1 MSDLENERGAVP
13 SAGMKSR
20 RKSLIRRLV
29 DGETSFDFFG
39 RRRIAFVISGVL
51 VVLTVASLV
60 TRGLNL
66 GIDFEGGV
74 AWQVPET
81 ESIDTEE
88 VRGILEENGIPADN
102 AKIQILD
109 SGSQKTIR
117 IQVGDQTEEVRQAV
131 RDDLA
136 AGAEVDSNEVSVS
149 SVSSSWGRSITDK
162 AVRALLIFL
171 ALVAAYIAWRF
182 EWRMALAALIAM
194 LHDVV
199 ISVGLYSLFGFEVTP
214 ATVVAFLTILG
225 YSLYDTIVVFD
236 RVQDNVAKFSGAR
249 VSMGDIS
256 NISMNQVLMRSINT
270 SVSSILPVLA
280 ILILGSGVLGAVS
293 LREFAV
299 ALLVGMITGAYSSI
313 YVATPLLTLF
323 KEREGRYVNLRGQLT
338 TGEELAY
345 LVATGSMVG
354 AKPSQRHHVASEG
367 QSDKQITPA
376 APTAL
381 LTHPPRPRKKKR
393 R

>member
-1 MSDLENERGAVP
+1 MSGEP
-13 SAGMKSR
+13 R
-20 RKSLIRRLV
+20 RKSLIGRLV

-39 RRRIAFVISGVL
+39 RRRVAFVVSGVL
-51 VVLTVASLV
+51 LVLTLASLL

-74 AWQVPET
+74 AWQVPKT
-81 ESIDTEE
+81 ESIE
-88 VRGILEENGIPADN
+88 VDDVRTILEENGIRSDN
-102 AKIQILD
+102 AKIQVLD
-109 SGSQKTIR
+109 SGSQQTIR
-117 IQVGDQTEEVRQAV
+117 VQVGDQTEEVRIAV
-131 RDDLA
+131 QGELA
-136 AGAEVDSNEVSVS
+136 EKASVESNDVSVS
-149 SVSSSWGRSITDK
+149 SVSSSWGRSITEK
-162 AVRALLIFL
+162 AVRALAIFL
-171 ALVAAYIAWRF
+171 GLVALYIAWRF

-194 LHDVV
+194 VHDVV

-236 RVQDNVAKFSGAR
+236 RVQDNVAKFSGTR
-249 VSMGDIS
+249 ISMGDIS

-270 SVSSILPVLA
+270 SVSSILPVLS

-323 KEREGRYVNLRGQLT
+323 KERETRYASLRGQLT
-338 TGEELAY
+338 TGDELEF
-345 LVATGSMVG
+345 LVATGAMTG
-354 AKPSQRHHVASEG
+354 AKPVRRHHVTANGEL
-367 QSDKQITPA
+367 DKQISPA

>member
-1 MSDLENERGAVP
+1 MSGEP
-13 SAGMKSR
+13 R
-20 RKSLIRRLV
+20 RKSLIGRLV

-39 RRRIAFVISGVL
+39 RRRVAFVVSGVL
-51 VVLTVASLV
+51 LVLTLASLL

-74 AWQVPET
+74 AWQVPKT
-81 ESIDTEE
+81 ESIE
-88 VRGILEENGIPADN
+88 VDDVRTILEENGIRSDN
-102 AKIQILD
+102 AKIQVLD
-109 SGSQKTIR
+109 SGSQQTIR
-117 IQVGDQTEEVRQAV
+117 VQVGDQTEEVRIAV
-131 RDDLA
+131 QGELA
-136 AGAEVDSNEVSVS
+136 EKASVESNDVSVS
-149 SVSSSWGRSITDK
+149 SVSSSWGRSITEK
-162 AVRALLIFL
+162 AVRALAIFL
-171 ALVAAYIAWRF
+171 GLVALYIAWRF

-194 LHDVV
+194 VHDVV

-236 RVQDNVAKFSGAR
+236 RVQDNVAKFSGTR
-249 VSMGDIS
+249 ISMGDIS

-270 SVSSILPVLA
+270 SVSSILPVLS

-323 KEREGRYVNLRGQLT
+323 KERETRYASLRGQLT
-338 TGEELAY
+338 TGDELEF
-345 LVATGSMVG
+345 LVATGAMTG
-354 AKPSQRHHVASEG
+354 AKPVRRHHVTANGEP
-367 QSDKQITPA
+367 DKQISPA

>member
-1 MSDLENERGAVP
+1 MSGEP
-13 SAGMKSR
+13 R
-20 RKSLIRRLV
+20 RKSLVGRLV

-51 VVLTVASLV
+51 LVLTLASLL

-74 AWQVPET
+74 AWQVPRT
-81 ESIDTEE
+81 ESLDVDD
-88 VRGILEENGIPADN
+88 VRTILEENGIPSDN
-102 AKIQILD
+102 AKIQVLD
-109 SGSQKTIR
+109 SGSQQTIR
-117 IQVGDQTEEVRQAV
+117 VQVGDQTEDVRIAV
-131 RDDLA
+131 RTELA
-136 AGAEVDSNEVSVS
+136 EKAAVESNDVSVS

-162 AVRALLIFL
+162 AVRALAIFL
-171 ALVAAYIAWRF
+171 GLVAVYIAWRF

-194 LHDVV
+194 VHDVV

-236 RVQDNVAKFSGAR
+236 RVQDNVAKFSGTR
-249 VSMGDIS
+249 ISMGDIS

-270 SVSSILPVLA
+270 SVSSILPVLS

-299 ALLVGMITGAYSSI
+299 ALAVGMITGAYSSI
-313 YVATPLLTLF
+313 YVATPLLTLL
-323 KEREGRYVNLRGQLT
+323 KERETRYASLRGQLT
-338 TGEELAY
+338 TGDELEF
-345 LVATGSMVG
+345 LVATGAMTG
-354 AKPSQRHHVASEG
+354 AKPVRRHHVTASGEPE
-367 QSDKQITPA
+367 KQINPV

>member
-1 MSDLENERGAVP
+1 MSGEP
-13 SAGMKSR
+13 R
-20 RKSLIRRLV
+20 RKSLIGRLV

-39 RRRIAFVISGVL
+39 RRRVAFVVSGVL
-51 VVLTVASLV
+51 LVLTLASLL

-74 AWQVPET
+74 AWQVPKT
-81 ESIDTEE
+81 ESIE
-88 VRGILEENGIPADN
+88 VDDVRTVLEENGIRSDN
-102 AKIQILD
+102 AKIQVLD
-109 SGSQKTIR
+109 SGSQQTIR
-117 IQVGDQTEEVRQAV
+117 VQVGDQTEEVRIAV
-131 RDDLA
+131 QGELA
-136 AGAEVDSNEVSVS
+136 EKASVESNDVSVS
-149 SVSSSWGRSITDK
+149 SVSSSWGRSITEK
-162 AVRALLIFL
+162 AVRALAIFL
-171 ALVAAYIAWRF
+171 GLVALYIAWRF

-194 LHDVV
+194 VHDVV

-236 RVQDNVAKFSGAR
+236 RVQDNVAKFSGTR
-249 VSMGDIS
+249 ISMGDIS

-270 SVSSILPVLA
+270 SVSSILPVLS

-323 KEREGRYVNLRGQLT
+323 KERETRYASLRGQLT
-338 TGEELAY
+338 TGDELEF
-345 LVATGSMVG
+345 LVATGAMTG
-354 AKPSQRHHVASEG
+354 AKPARRHHVTANGEP
-367 QSDKQITPA
+367 DKQISPA

>member
-1 MSDLENERGAVP
+1 MSGEP
-13 SAGMKSR
+13 R
-20 RKSLIRRLV
+20 RKSLIGRLV

-39 RRRIAFVISGVL
+39 RRRVAFVVSGVL
-51 VVLTVASLV
+51 LVLTLASLL

-74 AWQVPET
+74 AWQVPKT
-81 ESIDTEE
+81 ESIE
-88 VRGILEENGIPADN
+88 VDDVRTILEENGIRSDN
-102 AKIQILD
+102 AKIQVLD
-109 SGSQKTIR
+109 SGSQQTIR
-117 IQVGDQTEEVRQAV
+117 VQVGDQTEEVRIAV
-131 RDDLA
+131 QGELA
-136 AGAEVDSNEVSVS
+136 EKASVESNDVSVS
-149 SVSSSWGRSITDK
+149 SVSSSWGRSITEK
-162 AVRALLIFL
+162 AVRALAIFL
-171 ALVAAYIAWRF
+171 GLVALYIAWRF

-194 LHDVV
+194 VHDVV

-236 RVQDNVAKFSGAR
+236 RVQDNVAKFSGTR
-249 VSMGDIS
+249 ISMGDIS

-270 SVSSILPVLA
+270 SVSSILPVLS

-323 KEREGRYVNLRGQLT
+323 KERETRYASLRGQLT
-338 TGEELAY
+338 TGDELEF
-345 LVATGSMVG
+345 LVATGAMTG
-354 AKPSQRHHVASEG
+354 AKPVRRHHV
-367 QSDKQITPA
+367 
-376 APTAL
+376 TANGE
-381 LTHPPRPRKKKR
+381 PD
-393 R
+393 

>member
-1 MSDLENERGAVP
+1 MSDQDQP
-13 SAGMKSR
+13 STSTSVR
-20 RKSLIRRLV
+20 RKSLIGRLV

-51 VVLTVASLV
+51 VVLTLASLV
-60 TRGLNL
+60 VRGLNL
-66 GIDFEGGV
+66 GIDFQGGV
-74 AWQVPET
+74 AWQVPKTET
-81 ESIDTEE
+81 IDADG
-88 VRGILEENGIPADN
+88 VRGILEDNGVRSEN
-102 AKIQILD
+102 AKIQTLD
-109 SGSQKTIR
+109 SGSQQTIR
-117 IQVGDQTEEVRQAV
+117 IQVGDQPEQVRAAIQTA
-131 RDDLA
+131 LA
-136 AGAEVDSNEVSVS
+136 TAAEVDSNEVSVS
-149 SVSSSWGRSITDK
+149 SVSSSWGRAITEK
-162 AVRALLIFL
+162 AVRALFIFL
-171 ALVAAYIAWRF
+171 ALVAVYIAWRF

-236 RVQDNVAKFSGAR
+236 RVQENVAKFSGTR

-270 SVSSILPVLA
+270 SLSSILPVLS
-280 ILILGSGVLGAVS
+280 ILILGSGFLGAVS

-313 YVATPLLTLF
+313 YVATPLLTLL
-323 KEREGRYVNLRGQLT
+323 KEREGRYLNQRGQLT

-354 AKPSQRHHVASEG
+354 AKPVRRHHVAADGEI
-367 QSDKQITPA
+367 DKQVSPA